1 LRIQIDDLAHSKVAG
16 LLQQHLDDMYATS
29 PVESIHALDIEKL
42 RKPDIIFWTAWQ
54 QKDLLGCGAL
64 KTLSAQHAEI
74 KSMRT
79 ARQHLRKGVAAQML
93 EHIIQHARSCDIQR
107 LSLETGS
114 QSFFQPAIALYK
126 GYGFEFCEP
135 FADYKVD
142 PNSKF
147 MTLLLDQSILT
158 ISHSKRKMNRP

>member
-1 LRIQIDDLAHSKVAG
+1 MNNMGFFLRIELDDLTHPKVAE

-29 PVESIHALDIEKL
+29 PAESVHALDLEKL
-42 RKPDIIFWTAWQ
+42 RQPDISFWTVWQ
-54 QKDLLGCGAL
+54 QQDLLGCGAL

-79 ARQHLRKGVAAQML
+79 ARQHLRKGVATHML
-93 EHIIQHARSCDIQR
+93 EHIIRHATVQNLER

-114 QSFFQPAIALYK
+114 QTFFQPAIALYK
-126 GYGFEFCEP
+126 TYGFEFCEP
-135 FADYKVD
+135 FANYTAD

-147 MTLLLDQSILT
+147 MTLILET
-158 ISHSKRKMNRP
+158 SD

>member
-1 LRIQIDDLAHSKVAG
+1 LRIEIDKLTHHKVVE

-29 PVESIHALDIEKL
+29 PPESVHALDLDKL
-42 RKPDIIFWTAWQ
+42 RKPDVTFWTVWQ
-54 QKDLLGCGAL
+54 QQDLLGCGAL
-64 KTLSAQHAEI
+64 KVLSSQHAEI

-93 EHIIQHARSCDIQR
+93 EHIILYAKTRDLKR

-114 QSFFQPAIALYK
+114 QPFFQPAIALYK
-126 GYGFEFCEP
+126 SYDFEFCEP
-135 FADYKVD
+135 FADYKDD

-147 MTLLLDQSILT
+147 MTLVLE
-158 ISHSKRKMNRP
+158 RVC

>member
-1 LRIQIDDLAHSKVAG
+1 VGLFLRIVIDNLTHPKVAE

-29 PVESIHALDIEKL
+29 PVESVHALDLEKL
-42 RKPDIIFWTAWQ
+42 RKPDITFWTAWQ
-54 QKDLLGCGAL
+54 QNDLLGCGAL
-64 KTLSAQHAEI
+64 KAISAQHAEI

-93 EHIIQHARSCDIQR
+93 EHIIVQSKASNLLR

-114 QSFFQPAIALYK
+114 QRFFQPAIALYK
-126 GYGFEFCEP
+126 GFGFEFCEP
-135 FADYKVD
+135 FADYKAD

-147 MTLLLDQSILT
+147 MTLVLGS
-158 ISHSKRKMNRP
+158 SH

>member
-1 LRIQIDDLAHSKVAG
+1 MGFFLRIKPDDLTHPKVAE

-29 PVESIHALDIEKL
+29 PAESVHALDLEKL
-42 RKPDIIFWTAWQ
+42 RKPDIDFWTIWQ
-54 QKDLLGCGAL
+54 QQDLLGCGAL

-79 ARQHLRKGVAAQML
+79 AREHLRKGVAAKML
-93 EHIIQHARSCDIQR
+93 EHIILQAKTRGLER

-114 QSFFQPAIALYK
+114 QPFFQPAIALYK
-126 GYGFEFCEP
+126 TYGFEFCEP
-135 FADYKVD
+135 FADYKSD

-147 MTLLLDQSILT
+147 MTLVLG
-158 ISHSKRKMNRP
+158 